1 MVGIVLVSHSRMLAE
16 GLMALIQQMAN
27 PDLPIRI
34 AAGAGEDHLE
44 IGTDAIEIME
54 AIQDVYSEEGVLVL
68 MDLGSAILSAETAR
82 DLLPPEMAEKVHFC
96 PAPLVEGAMA
106 AAVQAGVGA
115 DLKTVCEEARSALL
129 PKLDQLGVPVTEAAR
144 IPAIAAVEQEIIL
157 TLRNVHGLH
166 ARPAARFV
174 QAAGAYEADVRV
186 RNLTNGKGPVSARSL
201 NGVATLAAVGG
212 HQIAISASGPE
223 AALAIKSLQELVD
236 AGFGEPEV
244 EEALA
249 PAFAMPK
256 QPVMQAPAAPAGGG
270 QAVIPIA
277 EGFALGPLMVYKPVA
292 PPVSSEPATDIE
304 AELARLEAAL
314 AATAETIRQQKIQV
328 RASAGEEQ
336 AAIFDAHRL
345 ILQDPETLAEVR
357 NRIRSGQNAAHSW
370 SEVAEQT
377 AASYRALP
385 DPYLQQR
392 GADVLDVS
400 RQVLFALAGKQAGM
414 IELSSPVILLAQ
426 DITPTETSQL
436 DMEKVLGLATV
447 GGGPTSHSA
456 ILARALGIPAVSGIT
471 PALLSQP
478 DKTLLGLDGSN
489 GQLWINPSPEV
500 QANLAD
506 RRAAWLERSQELLR
520 TSQAQAYTADG
531 TRIEVVANVGSL
543 QDAQAA
549 LKNGA
554 EGVGL
559 LRTEFL
565 FLTRQTPPSEAEQT
579 QVLSDIGSRMAP
591 RPVIVRTLDAGGD
604 KELPYAGLAAE
615 ANPFLGV
622 RAIRVSLLKPELFQ
636 PQLRAILRAGLE
648 ANFRIMFP
656 MVANLDEVQRA
667 KQALSQAH
675 NDLTLEKIPHCWPVE
690 TGIMVEIPSAALL
703 ATTLAGEVDFFSI
716 GTNDLTQYTL
726 AAERGN
732 PALAG
737 LADALHP
744 AVLKLIRK
752 VCKAAESHGK
762 WVGVCGELA
771 GDPVATAVLVGLGVR
786 ELSMTAS
793 SIPRIKRLLSHLE
806 LSSAQALAQE
816 LLGLPDAPSVRKQ
829 AVEFASQ
836 LEREN

>member
-16 GLMALIQQMAN
+16 GLLALIQQMAS

-34 AAGAGEDHLE
+34 AAGAGMDHSE
-44 IGTDAIEIME
+44 IGTDALEIME
-54 AIQDVYSEEGVLVL
+54 AIQAVYSEDGVLVL

-82 DLLPPEMAEKVHFC
+82 DFLPPEVAEKVHFC

-106 AAVQAGVGA
+106 AAVLAGVGA
-115 DLKTVCEEARSALL
+115 DLETICSEARSALQ
-129 PKLDQLGVPVTEAAR
+129 PKQEQLGVPAVEAA
-144 IPAIAAVEQEIIL
+144 PAALVAADEQEITL
-157 TLRNVHGLH
+157 TLRNLHGLH

-174 QAAGAYEADVRV
+174 QTAGAYEADVRV

-212 HQIAISASGPE
+212 HQIVISASGPE
-223 AALAIKSLQELVD
+223 AALALKTLQELVE

-244 EEALA
+244 EEAIA
-249 PAFAMPK
+249 PTTPLPS
-256 QPVMQAPAAPAGGG
+256 QPGVQGDGG
-270 QAVIPIA
+270 QAAIPIA
-277 EGFALGPLMVYKPVA
+277 EGFALGPLLVYKPVA
-292 PPVSSEPATDIE
+292 PPISTQPAADID
-304 AELARLEAAL
+304 AELAKLDAAV
-314 AATAETIRQQKIQV
+314 ASTAETIRNQKTQV

-345 ILQDPETLAEVR
+345 ILQDPETLASVR
-357 NRIRSGQNAAHSW
+357 SRIRSGENAAHAW
-370 SEVAEQT
+370 SQVAEET

-392 GADVLDVS
+392 GADVLDVA
-400 RQVLFALAGKQAGM
+400 RQILFTLAGKQAGK
-414 IELSSPVILLAQ
+414 IVLPTPVILLAQ
-426 DITPTETSQL
+426 ELTPTETSQL
-436 DMEKVLGLATV
+436 DMEKVLGLATI

-456 ILARALGIPAVSGIT
+456 ILARALGIPAVSGIY

-478 DKTLLGLDGSN
+478 DGTLLGVDGSN
-489 GQLWINPSPEV
+489 GMVWVSPPQDV
-500 QANLAD
+500 QAELTN
-506 RRAAWLERSQELLR
+506 RRTAWLERRQELLR
-520 TSQAQAYTADG
+520 TSQVLAYTADG

-565 FLTRQTPPSEAEQT
+565 FLTRQTPPSETEQT

-622 RAIRVSLLKPELFQ
+622 RAICVSLLKPELFQ
-636 PQLRAILRAGLE
+636 PQLRAILRAGLD

-656 MVANLDEVQRA
+656 MVANLSEVQQA
-667 KQALSQAH
+667 KAALAQAH
-675 NDLTLEKIPHCWPVE
+675 DALTAEKIPHCWPVE

-703 ATTLAGEVDFFSI
+703 AKILAPEVDFFSI

-732 PALAG
+732 PSLAS

-752 VCKAAESHGK
+752 VCKASAQNGK

-771 GDPVATAVLVGLGVR
+771 GDPLATAILVGLGVR

-793 SIPRIKRLLSHLE
+793 SIPRIKRLLSQME
-806 LSSAQALAQE
+806 LSAAQALAE
-816 LLGLPDAPSVRKQ
+816 EVLALPDAASVRSR
-829 AVEFASQ
+829 AAAFVSQ
-836 LEREN
+836 LEQA

>member
-1 MVGIVLVSHSRMLAE
+1 MVGIVLVSHSRRLAE
-16 GLMALIQQMAN
+16 GLLALIQQMAN
-27 PDLPIRI
+27 PDLPIGI
-34 AAGAGEDHLE
+34 AAGAGVDHSE

-54 AIQDVYSEEGVLVL
+54 VIQSVYSEDGVLVL

-82 DLLPPEMAEKVHFC
+82 DLLPPEIAKNVHFC

-106 AAVQAGVGA
+106 AAVQAGLGA
-115 DLKTVCEEARSALL
+115 DLGTVCGEARTALL
-129 PKLDQLGVPVTEAAR
+129 PKLEQLGVSSFVVTPSAPVA
-144 IPAIAAVEQEIIL
+144 PPEQEIIL
-157 TLRNVHGLH
+157 TLHNVHGLH

-174 QAAGAYEADVRV
+174 QTAAAYEAEVFV
-186 RNLTNGKGPVSARSL
+186 RNLTNHKGPVSARSL

-212 HQIAISASGPE
+212 HQVAISASGPE
-223 AALAIKSLQELVD
+223 AALVIQALRDLVED
-236 AGFGEPEV
+236 GFGELEM
-244 EEALA
+244 EAEA
-249 PAFAMPK
+249 I
-256 QPVMQAPAAPAGGG
+256 PAAATGPQTTLQAAGGE
-270 QAVIPIA
+270 AAIPIA
-277 EGFALGPLMVYKPVA
+277 EGFALGPLFVYKPA
-292 PPVSSEPATDIE
+292 PPPVSTEPAADIE
-304 AELARLEAAL
+304 AELTRLDTAL
-314 AATAETIRQQKIQV
+314 AATAEIIRQQKSQV

-345 ILQDPETLAEVR
+345 ILQDPETLAAVR
-357 NRIRSGQNAAHSW
+357 THIRAGENAAHAW
-370 SEVAEQT
+370 SLVAEET

-385 DPYLQQR
+385 DVYLQQR
-392 GADVLDVS
+392 GADVLDVA
-400 RQVLFALAGKQAGM
+400 RQMLFALAGKQATR
-414 IELSSPVILLAQ
+414 IELPAPVILLAQ

-456 ILARALGIPAVSGIT
+456 ILARALGIPAVSGIK
-471 PALLSQP
+471 PALLRLP
-478 DKTLLGLDGSN
+478 DGTLLGLDGSAGHIWVEPPVELQN
-489 GQLWINPSPEV
+489 ELNANR
-500 QANLAD
+500 QAWLD
-506 RRAAWLERSQELLR
+506 RRQELLR
-520 TSQAQAYTADG
+520 TSQALAYTADG

-543 QDAQAA
+543 QDTQAA

-579 QVLSDIGSRMAP
+579 QVLSDIGARMAP

-622 RAIRVSLLKPELFQ
+622 RALRLSLLKPELFQ

-648 ANFRIMFP
+648 ANFRVMFP
-656 MVANLDEVQRA
+656 MVANLSEVLQA
-667 KQALSQAH
+667 KAAMLQAH
-675 NDLTLEKIPHCWPVE
+675 EDLTADGIAHCWPVE
-690 TGIMVEIPSAALL
+690 TGIMVEIPSAALMADSL
-703 ATTLAGEVDFFSI
+703 AEKVDFFSI

-732 PALAG
+732 PALAN

-744 AVLKLIRK
+744 AVLKLIHK
-752 VCKAAESHGK
+752 VCQAAETHAK

-771 GDPVATAVLVGLGVR
+771 GDPVAAPILVGLGVR

-793 SIPRIKRLLSHLE
+793 GIPRIKRLLSKLD
-806 LSSAQALAQE
+806 LGDAQALAMQVLE
-816 LLGLPDAPSVRKQ
+816 FPDAPALRQ
-829 AVEFASQ
+829 HASAFLSR
-836 LEREN
+836 LE

>member
-1 MVGIVLVSHSRMLAE
+1 MVGIVLVSHSRLLAE

-34 AAGAGEDHLE
+34 AAGAGEGHAE

-54 AIQDVYSEEGVLVL
+54 AIQEVYSEEGVLVL

-82 DLLPPEMAEKVHFC
+82 DLLPPEMAEKVFFC
-96 PAPLVEGAMA
+96 AAPLVEGAMA

-115 DLKTVCEEARSALL
+115 DLKTVCQEARNALL
-129 PKLDQLGVPVTEAAR
+129 PKQDQLGVPAAETA
-144 IPAIAAVEQEIIL
+144 PAVAATPEQEIIL

-174 QAAGAYEADVRV
+174 QAASSYEADVRV

-223 AALAIKSLQELVD
+223 AALAIKTLQELVE

-244 EEALA
+244 EEAI
-249 PAFAMPK
+249 
-256 QPVMQAPAAPAGGG
+256 APAAPSEQPPAAQVSGG
-270 QAVIPIA
+270 QAAIPIA
-277 EGFALGPLMVYKPVA
+277 EGFALGPLLVYKPVA
-292 PPVSSEPATDIE
+292 PPVSSEPIEDIE
-304 AELARLEAAL
+304 HELARLDAAL

-345 ILQDPETLAEVR
+345 ILQDPDTLAEVR
-357 NRIRSGQNAAHSW
+357 NRIRGGQNAALAW
-370 SEVAEQT
+370 SQVAERT
-377 AASYRALP
+377 AATYRALP

-392 GADVLDVS
+392 GADVLDVA
-400 RQVLFALAGKQAGM
+400 RQMLFALAGKQAGK
-414 IELSSPVILLAQ
+414 IELPSPVILLAQ

-456 ILARALGIPAVSGIT
+456 ILARALGIPAVSGIN

-478 DKTLLGLDGSN
+478 DGTLLGLDGSH
-489 GQLWINPSPEV
+489 GQIWVAPPPAV
-500 QANLAD
+500 QAELTKQ
-506 RRAAWLERSQELLR
+506 RATWLEHRQELLR
-520 TSQAQAYTADG
+520 TSQALAYTADG
-531 TRIEVVANVGSL
+531 TRIEVVANVGNL

-579 QVLSDIGSRMAP
+579 QVLIDIGSRMAP

-656 MVANLDEVQRA
+656 MVANLDEVRQA
-667 KQALSQAH
+667 KKALLQAH
-675 NDLTLEKIPHCWPVE
+675 EDLVAEQIPHCWPVE

-703 ATTLAGEVDFFSI
+703 AQTLAEEVDFFSI

-793 SIPRIKRLLSHLE
+793 SIPRIKRLLSNLE
-806 LSSAQALAQE
+806 LSSAQAFAQG
-816 LLGLPDAPSVRKQ
+816 LLGLPDAASVRKQ
-829 AVEFASQ
+829 ATEYLRQ
-836 LEREN
+836 LEREFSS

>member
-1 MVGIVLVSHSRMLAE
+1 MVGIVLVSHSRQLAQ
-16 GLMALIQQMAN
+16 GLLSLIQQMAN

-34 AAGAGEDHLE
+34 AAGAGDEHTE
-44 IGTDAIEIME
+44 IGTDAIEIMD
-54 AIQDVYSEEGVLVL
+54 AIQAVYSEDGVLVL

-82 DLLPPEMAEKVHFC
+82 DFLPPEMAEKVLFC
-96 PAPLVEGAMA
+96 AAPLVEGAMA

-115 DLKTVCEEARSALL
+115 DLETVCSEARSALL
-129 PKLDQLGVPVTEAAR
+129 PKQDQLGVPAAETAP
-144 IPAIAAVEQEIIL
+144 PAAAAPAEHELIL

-174 QAAGAYEADVRV
+174 QTAGAFEADVRV

-212 HQIAISASGPE
+212 HQIAVSASGPE
-223 AALAIKSLQELVD
+223 AALALKTLQELVES
-236 AGFGEPEV
+236 GFGEPEV
-244 EEALA
+244 DEAVTPLA
-249 PAFAMPK
+249 PGAVEPGV
-256 QPVMQAPAAPAGGG
+256 QTGDGLAA
-270 QAVIPIA
+270 IPIA
-277 EGFALGPLMVYKPVA
+277 EGFALGPLLVYKPVA
-292 PPVSSEPATDIE
+292 PPVSQEPADDID
-304 AELARLEAAL
+304 AELAKLEAAL
-314 AATAETIRQQKIQV
+314 ATTAEAIRQQKIQV
-328 RASAGEEQ
+328 RAAAGEEQ

-345 ILQDPETLAEVR
+345 ILQDPETLAAVR
-357 NRIRSGQNAAHSW
+357 TLIRSGQNAVHSW
-370 SEVAEQT
+370 SQVAEET

-392 GADVLDVS
+392 GTDVLDVA
-400 RQVLFALAGKQAGM
+400 RQILFALAGKQAGK
-414 IELSSPVILLAQ
+414 IDLASPVILLAQ
-426 DITPTETSQL
+426 EFTPTETSQL

-456 ILARALGIPAVSGIT
+456 ILARALGIPAVSGIDPT
-471 PALLSQP
+471 LLNHP
-478 DKTLLGLDGSN
+478 DGTLLGLDGSH
-489 GQLWINPSPEV
+489 GFVWIAPSPIV
-500 QANLAD
+500 QAELTGQ
-506 RRAAWLERSQELLR
+506 RAAWLDHRQELLR
-520 TSQAQAYTADG
+520 TSQALAYTADG
-531 TRIEVVANVGSL
+531 TRIEVVANIGSV

-579 QVLSDIGSRMAP
+579 QVLSDIGSRLAP

-656 MVANLDEVQRA
+656 MVANLSEVRQA
-667 KQALSQAH
+667 KAALLKAH
-675 NDLTLEKIPHCWPVE
+675 TDLSAEGVPHCWPLE
-690 TGIMVEIPSAALL
+690 TGIMVEIPSAAVL
-703 ATTLAGEVDFFSI
+703 AHTLAPEVDFFSI

-726 AAERGN
+726 AAERGS
-732 PALAG
+732 PALAY

-744 AVLKLIRK
+744 AVLQLIQN
-752 VCKAAESHGK
+752 VCNVATRTGK

-771 GDPVATAVLVGLGVR
+771 GDPAATAILVGLGVR
-786 ELSMTAS
+786 ELSLTAAG
-793 SIPRIKRLLSHLE
+793 IPRIKRLLSRLE
-806 LSSAQALAQE
+806 LASARALAE
-816 LLGLPDAPSVRKQ
+816 EVLALPDAASVRSR
-829 AVEFASQ
+829 AAAFASR
-836 LEREN
+836 LEQD